1 MKRELG
7 RRPLPDPQSH
17 ALTNREEIQDIL
29 SDEGYS
35 ADQRKDWLKALLTE
49 LSAEQSRQPDAER
62 ERLILEV
69 KDIIDIHQSGKPK
82 SDDVL

>member
-1 MKRELG
+1 MKRETG
-7 RRPLPDPQSH
+7 HRPLPDPTSH
-17 ALTNREEIQDIL
+17 ALNNREEIQDIL

-49 LSAEQSRQPDAER
+49 LSAAQSNEPDAER
-62 ERLILEV
+62 ERLILEI
-69 KDIIDIHQSGKPK
+69 KDIINIHQSGKPK